1 MNEKP
6 LLFHNGNA
14 MKSVLKMV
22 LGRARDESLW
32 GGSRGF
38 SSYYAALVSNLSL
51 DLCATDSA
59 GLEA

>member
-1 MNEKP
+1 
-6 LLFHNGNA
+6 